1 MVDRWN
7 RLHLSKKPRKSY
19 FAKQLEPEPFPI
31 VATTDYMKIVADLLG
46 KWAPAGL
53 TALGTDGYGRSDTRE
68 ELRRFFE
75 VDAESI
81 VVAALHTLADRG
93 EVDPNLANQAIEEFG
108 IDPERPDPARS

>member
-1 MVDRWN
+1 MDRWN

-31 VATTDYMKIVADLLG
+31 VATPDYMKIVADQLG

-81 VVAALHTLADRG
+81 GPTYSSPMNV
-93 EVDPNLANQAIEEFG
+93 
-108 IDPERPDPARS
+108 PDMRRWVWGSMKPGMRTRSA